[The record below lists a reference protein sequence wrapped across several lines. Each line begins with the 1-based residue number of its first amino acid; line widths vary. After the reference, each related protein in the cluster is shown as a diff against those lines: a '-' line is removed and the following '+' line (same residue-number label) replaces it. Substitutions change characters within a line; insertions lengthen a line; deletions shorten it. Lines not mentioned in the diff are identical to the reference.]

1 MRYAELGRYIEAVER
16 SGSDAG
22 KVRVMRALKL
32 AVPATCIIIAL
43 FGAPLAMTSYRAGT
57 AIGIGISL
65 ATTITFLLLVQLS
78 QALGGSGLIR
88 PELAA
93 WLPNAVFSVAAV
105 VLLARART

>member
-1 MRYAELGRYIEAVER
+1 
-16 SGSDAG
+16 
-22 KVRVMRALKL
+22 
-32 AVPATCIIIAL
+32 
-43 FGAPLAMTSYRAGT
+43 MTSYRAGT

-93 WLPNAVFSVAAV
+93 WLPNSIFALAAI
-105 VLLARART
+105 VLQSRART